1 MKAML
6 LPVLMSE
13 MKLFFPF
20 KCNLTENQHWP
31 TVLFQNSDHRKHQI
45 TVNYGSLMSL
55 QGQVTNFYTVLY
67 GTRTTERCNYRLIT
81 QSFLDFLPDIIY
93 RLTVQHSLQLLHCS
107 SSNPFSSLPATDPC
121 LYLTI
126 ASFLSALVLTH
137 LTVISSLNTRSKIY
151 IKHI

>member
-31 TVLFQNSDHRKHQI
+31 TVLFHNPDHRKHQI

-81 QSFLDFLPDIIY
+81 QSFLDFY
-93 RLTVQHSLQLLHCS
+93 LTLYTDSLCSTASSSYTAQAATPFLLCLQLIHAC
-107 SSNPFSSLPATDPC
+107 
-121 LYLTI
+121 I
-126 ASFLSALVLTH
+126 
-137 LTVISSLNTRSKIY
+137 
-151 IKHI
+151 